1 MPDYTILVIDY
12 EPRSIRQLTALFQGA
27 GYRVEVARDGL
38 AGIEAFRQIR
48 PDLTLIEAMLPKKHG
63 FEVCEAI
70 KQTPHGEKT
79 PVLILTSVYKGRRYR
94 WQARN
99 QYGCDDYLE
108 RPIED
113 QRLLET
119 VSHFLA
125 RFDKSAGIDASL
137 DGVLGDDTPSPAPR
151 PGGAHAPV
159 VKPREAPRES

>member
-1 MPDYTILVIDY
+1 MPDYTILIIDY

-38 AGIEAFRQIR
+38 KGIAAFSDLR
-48 PDLTLIEAMLPKKHG
+48 PDLTLIEAMLPRKHG

-70 KQTPHGEKT
+70 KQHPHGMKT

-94 WQARN
+94 WQARS

-113 QRLLET
+113 RQLLDT
-119 VSHFLA
+119 VSHHLA
-125 RFDKSAGIDASL
+125 RSGK
-137 DGVLGDDTPSPAPR
+137 PPAETGPAEAEPR
-151 PGGAHAPV
+151 VGSS
-159 VKPREAPRES
+159 KPRELTPEP